1 MSDGIEVAHAPIIE
15 NEKPRKMPVS
25 TSLDKFPIREAYDDV
40 RSDLSDTNWV
50 VMKFDGA
57 QIVCTATG
65 EDFDEFKGH
74 FTDAE
79 RAFGY
84 IRIQMG
90 DEMSKRRKFLFL
102 TWIGPEVGVLK
113 RAKMSCDKAIIKE
126 VINSFAVELQAESQA
141 DLDMALFREQLE
153 KAGGANYGTGFRD
166 N

>member
-1 MSDGIEVAHAPIIE
+1 
-15 NEKPRKMPVS
+15 
-25 TSLDKFPIREAYDDV
+25 
-40 RSDLSDTNWV
+40 
-50 VMKFDGA
+50 MKFDGA

-126 VINSFAVELQAESQA
+126 VINV
-141 DLDMALFREQLE
+141 RH
-153 KAGGANYGTGFRD
+153 N
-166 N
+166 

>member
-1 MSDGIEVAHAPIIE
+1 
-15 NEKPRKMPVS
+15 
-25 TSLDKFPIREAYDDV
+25 
-40 RSDLSDTNWV
+40 
-50 VMKFDGA
+50 MKFDGA
-57 QIVCTATG
+57 RIVCTATG

-79 RAFGY
+79 RGFGY

-126 VINSFAVELQAESQA
+126 VINVSARKDDPNLSTNSNQILNHPFPE
-141 DLDMALFREQLE
+141 FR
-153 KAGGANYGTGFRD
+153 GGAAGRVAGRSGHDVVPGTAGESWWSELRNRFP
-166 N
+166 

>member
-1 MSDGIEVAHAPIIE
+1 
-15 NEKPRKMPVS
+15 
-25 TSLDKFPIREAYDDV
+25 
-40 RSDLSDTNWV
+40 
-50 VMKFDGA
+50 MKFEGA

-65 EDFDEFKGH
+65 EDFEEFKEH
-74 FTDAE
+74 FTDDE
-79 RAFGY
+79 RGFGY

-102 TWIGPEVGVLK
+102 TWIGPNVGVLK

-141 DLDMALFREQLE
+141 DLDMGLYREALE

>member
-1 MSDGIEVAHAPIIE
+1 MCDRIYQIPIGESSKRI
-15 NEKPRKMPVS
+15 NQKLF
-25 TSLDKFPIREAYDDV
+25 SLNYSFSRINSLALPSPLYR
-40 RSDLSDTNWV
+40 V

-57 QIVCTATG
+57 RIVCTATG

-79 RAFGY
+79 RGFGY

-126 VINSFAVELQAESQA
+126 VINVSARKDDPNLTEHEF
-141 DLDMALFREQLE
+141 
-153 KAGGANYGTGFRD
+153 
-166 N
+166 